1 MKIIRQNIL
10 GATTISSLVVFSILL
25 SHFLSSINI
34 LISSAFLCI
43 FFGLIV
49 GNIFSL
55 KKIEPFANF
64 CLKKLLRIGIALL
77 GLSLSLNELFNY
89 GLTAFFLIIINIVIA
104 FLIIKYLCNLFK
116 IPNVLGYL
124 ITMGTCICGV
134 TAVIATSSIIKTDK
148 DQTSYAV
155 GVVTLFGI
163 IAVFFYPYVANYY
176 FHLSPDLAGIFL
188 GTAIHDTAQVSAAS
202 VIYSDM
208 YNSEIALN
216 SAITTKLLRNSFL
229 ILLIP
234 LIAYLY
240 KKEKKVDVK
249 NSIKEFFPIF
259 VLGFILLSLL
269 RTIGDYLFLD
279 NDIIDYWKYSLVF
292 FKEISI
298 YCILFSMVAIGLKT
312 NLKSMI
318 NLGFKPLIIGFIAS
332 ATVGAVSVIYLY

>member
-134 TAVIATSSIIKTDK
+134 TAVIATSSIMKTDK

-208 YNSEIALN
+208 FNSEEALN

-298 YCILFSMVAIGLKT
+298 YCILFSMVAIGLQT

>member
-49 GNIFSL
+49 GNIFSF

-134 TAVIATSSIIKTDK
+134 TAVIATSSIMKTDK

-176 FHLSPDLAGIFL
+176 FHLSPDLAGIFI

-208 YNSEIALN
+208 YNSEEALN

-298 YCILFSMVAIGLKT
+298 YCILFSMVAIGLQT

>member
-176 FHLSPDLAGIFL
+176 FHFSPDLAGIFL

-208 YNSEIALN
+208 YDSEEALN
-216 SAITTKLLRNSFL
+216 SAITTKLLRNSF
-229 ILLIP
+229 
-234 LIAYLY
+234 
-240 KKEKKVDVK
+240 
-249 NSIKEFFPIF
+249 
-259 VLGFILLSLL
+259 
-269 RTIGDYLFLD
+269 
-279 NDIIDYWKYSLVF
+279 
-292 FKEISI
+292 
-298 YCILFSMVAIGLKT
+298 
-312 NLKSMI
+312 
-318 NLGFKPLIIGFIAS
+318 
-332 ATVGAVSVIYLY
+332 

>member
-1 MKIIRQNIL
+1 MEIIRQNIL

-208 YNSEIALN
+208 YDSEEALN

-229 ILLIP
+229 ILLVP

-298 YCILFSMVAIGLKT
+298 YCILFSMVAIGLQT

>member
-208 YNSEIALN
+208 YDSEVALN

-298 YCILFSMVAIGLKT
+298 YCILFSMVAIGLQT

>member
-208 YNSEIALN
+208 YDSEEALN

-298 YCILFSMVAIGLKT
+298 YCILFSMVAIGLQT
-312 NLKSMI
+312 NLKSMM
-318 NLGFKPLIIGFIAS
+318 NLGFKPLIIGLIAS

>member
-10 GATTISSLVVFSILL
+10 GVTTISSLVVFSILL

-176 FHLSPDLAGIFL
+176 FHFSPDLAGIFL

-208 YNSEIALN
+208 YNSEEALN

-298 YCILFSMVAIGLKT
+298 YCILFSMVAIGLQT

>member
-10 GATTISSLVVFSILL
+10 GATTISSLVFFSILL

-163 IAVFFYPYVANYY
+163 IAVFFYPYIANYY
-176 FHLSPDLAGIFL
+176 FHFSPDLAGIFL

-208 YNSEIALN
+208 YNSEEALN

-229 ILLIP
+229 IILIP
-234 LIAYLY
+234 LITYLY
-240 KKEKKVDVK
+240 SKEKKVDMK
-249 NSIKEFFPIF
+249 SSLKDFFPFF
-259 VLGFILLSLL
+259 VLGFIILSFV
-269 RTIGDYLFLD
+269 RTLGDHLFLD
-279 NDIIDYWKYSLVF
+279 NNMFIYWKHSLVF
-292 FKEISI
+292 FKQISI
-298 YCILFSMVAIGLKT
+298 SCIMLSMVALGLQT
-312 NLKSMI
+312 NLKSMFR
-318 NLGFKPLIIGFIAS
+318 LGFKPLIIGFIAAAS
-332 ATVGAVSVIYLY
+332 VGVVSVVYLS

>member
-10 GATTISSLVVFSILL
+10 GATTISSLVFFSILL

-176 FHLSPDLAGIFL
+176 FHFSPDLAGIFL

-269 RTIGDYLFLD
+269 RTMGDYLFLD
-279 NDIIDYWKYSLVF
+279 NDIINYWKYSLVF

-298 YCILFSMVAIGLKT
+298 YCILFSMVAIGLQT